1 MARARDMFMTAEL
14 LGLAQV
20 QQANVRGRPTPVTGA
35 VQQAMNSGGPVP
47 ETRLLGEGELSADH
61 AWRALRRYGSWR
73 LLRDAYLR
81 FRSGD
86 GFSHARALGLQLC
99 LAAVPL
105 LIALNGLA
113 SKLGDPQRA
122 GRVVADTVL
131 ALTPGASE
139 SLVSQL
145 LTDQGRTRDLGQVA
159 LSLGLLTAVMALTT
173 AAGQI
178 ERGANRIYGVD
189 QDRPAPQKYRRALF
203 LTVVAGLP
211 ALVSFLLLVAGSA
224 IGASMQRWYHWS
236 TATTTTWNLLRWPMS
251 LGLTVVTVSLLFRH
265 APRRRQP
272 GLSWLMVGAGLAT
285 ALWWLISLLL
295 AAFVTQSSDFGA
307 TYGPLTGVMALL
319 LWANLTGIALFLGV
333 AFTAQLEARRAR
345 GSGSA
350 LASSSCLRSGP
361 TPPHRL
367 PGAPKRLPG

>member
-1 MARARDMFMTAEL
+1 MSNARL
-14 LGLAQV
+14 
-20 QQANVRGRPTPVTGA
+20 
-35 VQQAMNSGGPVP
+35 VP

-61 AWRALRRYGSWR
+61 AWRALRRYGSWS
-73 LLRDAYLR
+73 LLRDAFLR

-113 SKLGDPQRA
+113 SKLGDPHRG

-139 SLVSQL
+139 SLVRQL

-159 LSLGLLTAVMALTT
+159 LALGLVTAVVALIG

-189 QDRPAPQKYRRALF
+189 RDRPALHKYLRALL
-203 LTVVAGLP
+203 LTLVAGLP
-211 ALVSFLLLVAGSA
+211 ALVSFLLLVAGGA

-236 TATTTTWNLLRWPMS
+236 GAALTTWNLVRWPVS
-251 LGLTVVTVSLLFRH
+251 VAKVSLLFRY
-265 APRRRQP
+265 APRRQQPAAGERARPQSGRVGLDQPLITSFVEEGRQELSGRRQP
-272 GLSWLMVGAGLAT
+272 GVE
-285 ALWWLISLLL
+285 
-295 AAFVTQSSDFGA
+295 VPRQ
-307 TYGPLTGVMALL
+307 
-319 LWANLTGIALFLGV
+319 FLGRIV
-333 AFTAQLEARRAR
+333 ALVCGDLAEHKVDIFCSHSRATPCFDSDEAACHPERSRRGGKPHDGR
-345 GSGSA
+345 FP
-350 LASSSCLRSGP
+350 RD
-361 TPPHRL
+361 PPVTYF
-367 PGAPKRLPG
+367 

>member
-1 MARARDMFMTAEL
+1 MSGT
-14 LGLAQV
+14 
-20 QQANVRGRPTPVTGA
+20 GR
-35 VQQAMNSGGPVP
+35 VP
-47 ETRLLGEGELSADH
+47 ETWLLGEGELSADH
-61 AWRALRRYGSWR
+61 AWQALRRYGSWH
-73 LLRDAYLR
+73 LLRDALVR

-113 SKLGDPQRA
+113 SKLGDPHRA

-139 SLVSQL
+139 SLVNQL
-145 LTDQGRTRDLGQVA
+145 LTGQGRTRDLSQVA
-159 LSLGLLTAVMALTT
+159 LALGLLTAVVALTG

-189 QDRPAPQKYRRALF
+189 QDRPALHKYLRALL
-203 LTVVAGLP
+203 LTAVAAVP
-211 ALVSFLLLVAGSA
+211 ALVSFLLLVAGGA
-224 IGASMQRWYHWS
+224 IGASMRRWYHWD
-236 TATTTTWNLLRWPMS
+236 TAALTTWNLARWPVS
-251 LGLTVVTVSLLFRH
+251 LGLTVVTVSLLFRY

-285 ALWWLISLLL
+285 VLWLMVSLLL
-295 AAFVTQSSDFGA
+295 AAYAAKSTEFGA

-333 AFTAQLEARRAR
+333 AFTAQLEARRVEEP
-345 GSGSA
+345 
-350 LASSSCLRSGP
+350 GP
-361 TPPHRL
+361 TVLEQQPSHERTD
-367 PGAPKRLPG
+367 AIVTSRS

>member
-1 MARARDMFMTAEL
+1 MS
-14 LGLAQV
+14 
-20 QQANVRGRPTPVTGA
+20 
-35 VQQAMNSGGPVP
+35 SGGRVP

-73 LLRDAYLR
+73 LLRDAFLR

-113 SKLGDPQRA
+113 SKLGDPQRG

-139 SLVSQL
+139 SLVRQL

-159 LSLGLLTAVMALTT
+159 LTLGLLTAVVALTT

-189 QDRPAPQKYRRALF
+189 QDRPAPQKYLRALF

-211 ALVSFLLLVAGSA
+211 ALVSFLLLVAGGA
-224 IGASMQRWYHWS
+224 IGASMQRWYRWS
-236 TATTTTWNLLRWPMS
+236 AASTTTWNLLRWPVS
-251 LGLTVVTVSLLFRH
+251 LGLTVVTVSLLFRY
-265 APRRRQP
+265 APRRQQP

-285 ALWWLISLLL
+285 ALWWLVSMLL
-295 AAFVTQSSDFGA
+295 AVYAAESSDFGA

-319 LWANLTGIALFLGV
+319 LWANLTGIALFLGI

-345 GSGSA
+345 GSGPTVPST
-350 LASSSCLRSGP
+350 SSCSRSGP
-361 TPPHRL
+361 TPHPPSASSPQTAARVTAAEL
-367 PGAPKRLPG
+367 EQPRP

>member
-1 MARARDMFMTAEL
+1 MSRTDR
-14 LGLAQV
+14 
-20 QQANVRGRPTPVTGA
+20 
-35 VQQAMNSGGPVP
+35 VP

-61 AWRALRRYGSWR
+61 AWRTLRRDGSWQ
-73 LLRDAYLR
+73 LLGEALVR

-113 SKLGDPQRA
+113 SKLGDPHRG
-122 GRVVADTVL
+122 GRVVAETVL

-145 LTDQGRTRDLGQVA
+145 LTDPGRTRDLSQVA
-159 LSLGLLTAVMALTT
+159 LSLGLLTAVVALTA

-178 ERGANRIYGVD
+178 ERGANRIYGID
-189 QDRPAPQKYRRALF
+189 QDRPTLQKYLRALL
-203 LTVVAGLP
+203 LTLVAGLP
-211 ALVSFLLLVAGSA
+211 ALVSFLLLVAGGA
-224 IGASMQRWYHWS
+224 IGVSMQRWYQWD
-236 TATTTTWNLLRWPMS
+236 TAALTAWNIARWPVS
-251 LGLTVVTVSLLFRH
+251 LGLTVVTVSLLFRY

-285 ALWWLISLLL
+285 ALWWLVSLLL
-295 AAFVTQSSDFGA
+295 AAYATQSDEFGA

-319 LWANLTGIALFLGV
+319 LWANLTGIALFVGI
-333 AFTAQLEARRAR
+333 AFAAQLEVTRVA
-345 GSGSA
+345 
-350 LASSSCLRSGP
+350 ASRLD
-361 TPPHRL
+361 TPDRQQL
-367 PGAPKRLPG
+367 LDERTDTASTSRT